1 VDVCE
6 TYLMVMVCTSKFN
19 SEVNFTKV
27 LGLFRSDLKNPS
39 FEFKLQIGI
48 FQFSICSIH
57 LKLDYLGI

>member
-1 VDVCE
+1 
-6 TYLMVMVCTSKFN
+6 VMVCTSKFN